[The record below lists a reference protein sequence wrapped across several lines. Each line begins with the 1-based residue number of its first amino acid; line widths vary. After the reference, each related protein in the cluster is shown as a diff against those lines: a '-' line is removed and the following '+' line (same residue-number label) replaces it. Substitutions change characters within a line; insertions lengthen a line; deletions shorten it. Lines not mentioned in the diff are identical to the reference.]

1 MTRPVLTKGNKAN
14 QRSDLGPKKVRAHPR
29 LQEKRRWPT
38 KLLRQGC
45 HQHYITRICHLPWVS
60 CRCVSEHSCVQK
72 KYHKVVSFKQ
82 HYLGGGVTTTITS
95 TINVPC
101 LCQMALLAGGR
112 TCSSRTTFTF
122 VEHQKAKVLG
132 FS

>member
-1 MTRPVLTKGNKAN
+1 MHLHCFIASEIIQIVAMHALLLCKIFVLKIRSCKFFDKSHVWVTKGNKAN

-72 KYHKVVSFKQ
+72 KYQNVIVLSN
-82 HYLGGGVTTTITS
+82 ITW
-95 TINVPC
+95 
-101 LCQMALLAGGR
+101 A
-112 TCSSRTTFTF
+112 
-122 VEHQKAKVLG
+122 VE
-132 FS
+132 